1 MPKIPS
7 LERTEDF
14 IIRKVIERG
23 SVQPADTEPNCLVEW
38 IFMDPQKSMDLPPV
52 ELDALHS
59 FDITVHRDGQRVG
72 DVHLRSFQSAE
83 DNVIALE
90 LVDDN
95 HVVAE
100 HEYVVTMILRYL
112 VRACAALAKP
122 PLQQAV

>member
-1 MPKIPS
+1 
-7 LERTEDF
+7 
-14 IIRKVIERG
+14 
-23 SVQPADTEPNCLVEW
+23 
-38 IFMDPQKSMDLPPV
+38 MDPQKSMDLPPL

-83 DNVIALE
+83 NNVIGLE

-122 PLQQAV
+122 PLQKAV